1 MKVKYR
7 LDAAAM
13 DTYSAHL
20 LPCVAVIATSAQAL
34 SIGDYVATGTGATS
48 YEAAWMAVGNAL
60 LATGGRKQTWAVRI
74 YQMDA
79 DGHFIQ
85 PAPLSQ
91 QEMAVLS
98 DKGVH
103 MVEYAYAGNA
113 TD

>member
-1 MKVKYR
+1 MNGKDK

-13 DTYSAHL
+13 DAYSSHP

-34 SIGDYVATGTGATS
+34 TIGDYVATGAGADG
-48 YEAAWMAVGNAL
+48 YEAAWMALGHAI

-79 DGHFIQ
+79 GGRFVK
-85 PAPLSQ
+85 PAPVSQ
-91 QEMAVLS
+91 QEMDALAA
-98 DKGVH
+98 KGVH
-103 MVEYAYAGNA
+103 MVEYAYAGGS